1 MSAEGNEVATLSQL
15 KEISLGGGNSGLYSQ
30 NVVDAA
36 KEHLFI
42 KLSNATTQNIVFLD
56 VRDQSGGYGMHQPW
70 SIQIDKNTLNIVS
83 IDAFANGSSGKMS
96 LDVYKISPD
105 FVRTKQTIDTGL
117 TLSQLAGKYPVCC
130 SYPTSD
136 PNGLIWLALISSVN
150 TANGVI
156 GYSIIRYINNSFTFD
171 NHTINIGLTNTGS
184 CGLIYSMVY
193 IDAINGWLGAYQANN
208 TLYSLYV
215 NVDGSSYTT
224 KLSNVRNYSSD
235 GYVFGNVF
243 GEIVSTEIHTQ
254 YHKITKNSIEKF
266 SGTSAQN
273 KNFNYYREYGIKK
286 DNSHSDYVMVN
297 NQYVFP
303 LEKYNSQSEFI
314 IDNFPKNDIS
324 TLILDSGIY
333 YGDNSEN
340 FAIKTSNESIEIP
353 SVSGIT
359 TYNKNQFIT
368 LDNIYYQYGINLSV
382 ASYPTWDMDRKT
394 VSLSRESFSII

>member
-1 MSAEGNEVATLSQL
+1 
-15 KEISLGGGNSGLYSQ
+15 
-30 NVVDAA
+30 
-36 KEHLFI
+36 
-42 KLSNATTQNIVFLD
+42 
-56 VRDQSGGYGMHQPW
+56 MHQPW

-96 LDVYKISPD
+96 LDVYKISPN
-105 FVRTKQTIDTGL
+105 FTRTKQTIDTGL
-117 TLSQLAGKYPVCC
+117 VLSQLAGEYPVCC

-150 TANGVI
+150 SVDGVI
-156 GYSIIRYINNSFTFD
+156 GYSIVRYNNGSFSFD
-171 NHTINIGLTNTGS
+171 NHTVNTNSTS
-184 CGLIYSMVY
+184 RLCGLIYSMVY
-193 IDAINGWLGAYQANN
+193 IDDINGWLGAYQSDNV
-208 TLYSLYV
+208 LYSLYISI
-215 NVDGSSYTT
+215 DGTSYTT
-224 KLSNVRNYSSD
+224 KINNVRNYSSD

-266 SGTSAQN
+266 SGTSTQK